1 MTAFLAKAEPHFFAY
16 SPLNN
21 LSVSLSLKDLITQY
35 IVYRYAILWKRLRS
49 LDYECVFG
57 VYPQP
62 PLQLPPKYV
71 PIES

>member
-49 LDYECVFG
+49 LDYECFFG
-57 VYPQP
+57 VHLVSQP
-62 PLQLPPKYV
+62 QLPAKYV
-71 PIES
+71 SLES